1 VSEVIPALKAL
12 NPQVKIVA
20 MSASVPDDVSS
31 SLPAIGAQAFLV
43 KPCTIHDLLNTLQ
56 HVLKA

>member
-20 MSASVPDDVSS
+20 MSASVPNDVSS

-43 KPCTIHDLLNTLQ
+43 KPCTTHDLLNTLQ